1 MTHVELQDIVLQP
14 LHCDGDATWQHG
26 SSLVNY
32 MKLVEIEGLTGHI
45 AFDQWGIRNDFSL
58 DIVELSKTGLVK
70 IGSWHDGYGLRFDR
84 LASQSTTD
92 ADDTIENK
100 TIVVTTIKVQVKI
113 LDQTG
118 LSLL

>member
-1 MTHVELQDIVLQP
+1 
-14 LHCDGDATWQHG
+14 
-26 SSLVNY
+26 
-32 MKLVEIEGLTGHI
+32 MKLVDIEGLTGHI

-100 TIVVTTIKVQVKI
+100 TIVVTTIKVYI
-113 LDQTG
+113 
-118 LSLL
+118 